1 MDCSFTHTNKQIE
14 SQSLPTSRA
23 TIASMSPD
31 VRDTIAK
38 LTDQFERLVTPE
50 LVKPLEESIAAQ
62 EQATLLP
69 DFWSNPDAQAHMR
82 KLSVD
87 TELLNQYREAQKL
100 IADVQAFVELQAELS
115 DEQPELQT
123 ELEIALKRLEKRLAS
138 LELQQYL
145 SGKFD
150 SFGAIVSIHS
160 GQGGTEAMDWAD
172 MLRRMYVRYFERK
185 GWKYTFVSE
194 SRGEEAGIK
203 AAEYEVTVPYAYGYL
218 RRETGTHRLV
228 RLSPFNADSLRQTSF
243 ALVEILPLVE
253 DDIPD
258 VDLKESDLSWQFSR
272 AGGAGGQNVNKVNTA
287 VELTHI
293 PTGISVRC
301 REERSQV
308 QNKERA
314 LKKLKAKLAQLEE
327 QRVQAELSKEKGQH
341 TNASWGTQIRN
352 YVLHPYHL
360 VKDTRTEHE
369 SSDTDAVLD
378 GDLDGFI
385 QAELQHI
392 P

>member
-1 MDCSFTHTNKQIE
+1 MT
-14 SQSLPTSRA
+14 
-23 TIASMSPD
+23 PD
-31 VRDTIAK
+31 VAERITT
-38 LTDQFERLVTPE
+38 LTEQFERLVTPE
-50 LVKPLEESIAAQ
+50 ILQPLTAAVEAQ
-62 EQATLLP
+62 EQITVSP
-69 DFWSNPDAQAHMR
+69 GFWDRADAQTHMR
-82 KLSVD
+82 TLAADKERLS
-87 TELLNQYREAQKL
+87 QYQEAQRL
-100 IADVQAFVELQAELS
+100 MSDVTASVELQAEF
-115 DEQPELQT
+115 DTDQPELLA
-123 ELEIALKRLEKRLAS
+123 ELDNTVRRLEKRLAA

-150 SFGAIVSIHS
+150 RFGAIVSIHS

-172 MLRRMYVRYFERK
+172 MVRRMYVRYFERK

-243 ALVEILPLVE
+243 ALVEVLPLI
-253 DDIPD
+253 DDDAPD
-258 VDLKESDLSWQFSR
+258 VEVKEGDLSWQFSR

-293 PTGISVRC
+293 PTGIVVRC
-301 REERSQV
+301 REERSQA

-369 SSDTDAVLD
+369 TSDTDGVLD
-378 GDLDGFI
+378 GDLDAFI
-385 QAELQHI
+385 QAELQTL
-392 P
+392 